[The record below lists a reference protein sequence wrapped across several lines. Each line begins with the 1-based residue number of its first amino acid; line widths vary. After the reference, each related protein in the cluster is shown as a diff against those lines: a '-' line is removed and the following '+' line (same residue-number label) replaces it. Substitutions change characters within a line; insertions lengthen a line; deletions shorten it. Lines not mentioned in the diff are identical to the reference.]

1 VDAMVIV
8 TKVEKNVIVG
18 NMMSDVMLDLETL
31 STRPEATILTFGAC
45 KFSPYN
51 QNDIVDG
58 IYFRINVDEQIALGS
73 HVDENTIEWWGRQA
87 DDVREEALGEGN
99 RISLAEFT
107 ANLNRFIV
115 GADNIW
121 AQGPVFDIVILENL
135 YRRMGLPCPWQF
147 WQIRDSRTLLSSLGD
162 PREKNKA
169 GLHNALEDAVSQA
182 QAVQYVFKQAGI
194 TAKR

>member
-1 VDAMVIV
+1 
-8 TKVEKNVIVG
+8 
-18 NMMSDVMLDLETL
+18 MSTSVMLDLETL
-31 STRPEATILTFGAC
+31 STRPDATILTFGAC
-45 KFSPYN
+45 KFNPYT
-51 QNDIVDG
+51 QEDITQG
-58 IYFRINVDEQIALGS
+58 IYFRINVDEQLALGR
-73 HVDENTIEWWGRQA
+73 HVMDDTVEWWSKQA

-99 RISLAEFT
+99 RISLEQFT
-107 ANLNRFIV
+107 QELNRFLV
-115 GADNIW
+115 GVDCIW

-135 YRRMGLPCPWQF
+135 YRQLGLPCPWQF

-194 TAKR
+194 TEKR

>member
-1 VDAMVIV
+1 
-8 TKVEKNVIVG
+8 
-18 NMMSDVMLDLETL
+18 MSFSVMLDLETL
-31 STRPEATILTFGAC
+31 STRPDATILTFGAC

-51 QNDIVDG
+51 QEPIDKG
-58 IYFRINVDEQIALGS
+58 IYFRVNVDEQIALGR
-73 HVDENTIEWWGRQA
+73 HVDDNTIEWWGKQSA
-87 DDVREEALGEGN
+87 DVYDEAFN
-99 RISLAEFT
+99 PADRITLEQFT
-107 ANLNRFIV
+107 QELNRFIV
-115 GADNIW
+115 GCDNIW

-135 YRRMGLPCPWQF
+135 YRQMGLPCPWQF

-194 TAKR
+194 TEKR

>member
-1 VDAMVIV
+1 
-8 TKVEKNVIVG
+8 
-18 NMMSDVMLDLETL
+18 MLDLETL

-45 KFSPYN
+45 KFNPYN
-51 QNDIVDG
+51 QDTIDKG
-58 IYFRINVDEQIALGS
+58 IYFRVNVDEQIALGS

-87 DDVREEALGEGN
+87 DDVREEALGDGD
-99 RISLAEFT
+99 RISLEQFT
-107 ANLNRFIV
+107 QELNRFIV
-115 GADNIW
+115 GCDNIW
-121 AQGPVFDIVILENL
+121 AQGPVFDVVILENL

-182 QAVQYVFKQAGI
+182 QAVQFVFKQAGI
-194 TAKR
+194 TEKR

>member
-1 VDAMVIV
+1 M
-8 TKVEKNVIVG
+8 
-18 NMMSDVMLDLETL
+18 DVMLDLETL

-45 KFSPYN
+45 KFSPYS
-51 QNDIVDG
+51 QHDITEG
-58 IYFRINVDEQIALGS
+58 IYFRVNVDEQLAIGS
-73 HVDENTIEWWGRQA
+73 HIDDSTVEWWGNQSA
-87 DDVREEALGEGN
+87 DVREEAMSEEG
-99 RISLAEFT
+99 RISLEEFT
-107 ANLNRFIV
+107 MNLNRFLV
-115 GADNIW
+115 GAGNIW

-135 YRRMGLPCPWQF
+135 YRRLGKPSPWQF

-194 TAKR
+194 TEKR